1 MKSCLQVL
9 VLALKSVG
17 VYDFYRGCNLEF
29 LVSSESACS
38 SESHI
43 TAIFNISI
51 EEESFLSGVF
61 TSQMLVTVIQM
72 IIKINT

>member
-1 MKSCLQVL
+1 MKCCLQVL

-17 VYDFYRGCNLEF
+17 VYDFYRGFDLEF

-43 TAIFNISI
+43 TAIFYIYI
-51 EEESFLSGVF
+51 KEELFKVVLLHLKHWSE
-61 TSQMLVTVIQM
+61 
-72 IIKINT
+72 